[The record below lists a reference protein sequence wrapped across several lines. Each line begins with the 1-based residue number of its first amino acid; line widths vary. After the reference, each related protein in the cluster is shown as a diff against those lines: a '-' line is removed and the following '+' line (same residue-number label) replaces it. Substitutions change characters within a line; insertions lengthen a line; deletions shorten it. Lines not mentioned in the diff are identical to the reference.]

1 LWSKIKRTL
10 KINCMPESK
19 TRHPHKHPDH
29 HHPKTTETLHKHKKT
44 SRTIIATVLFC
55 GLLGLAV
62 SFFMAADSVTTLV
75 AGTLLGCIA
84 GYIFGYQVDKSLSKK

>member
-1 LWSKIKRTL
+1 
-10 KINCMPESK
+10 MPESK

-29 HHPKTTETLHKHKKT
+29 HPKTAETQHKHKKT